1 MDELTM
7 GSQEIAAKFRVDQAV
22 LKAAHFAAEKHAG
35 QRRKGAAAE
44 PYINHLLEVAELVS
58 SALAEPDTNLVIAA
72 LLHDTV
78 EDTGVTKE
86 VLVET
91 FGSDVADLVM
101 EVTDD
106 KSLPKAERKRLQIVH
121 ASQIS
126 VRAQVIKL
134 ADKISNLRGIL
145 ASPPTDWSE
154 ERQREYSEWAKQ
166 VVDGLSAPNQMLKA
180 EFECLYRQ
188 AGSLASS

>member
-72 LLHDTV
+72 LLHDAV